1 MSTKLSGLFT
11 SIEKK
16 VLKPLQSAEKAVVNT
31 VEGVAQKVE
40 TKAQQVGADVFEGV
54 KKAAGSALGAAET
67 LFGKGPERMFAS
79 GRDGFVAVDDNGQIT
94 GGQAAGVKVG
104 DLDLPKSPLDS
115 LLKLLDGGE
124 AAPVTF
130 TMPDG
135 KTYASQSD
143 KGGHTT
149 LPLSEL
155 NGNLAGGLDPK
166 KGGIVNVGVSTPN
179 APQDTANVLVLPKSY
194 DGPVFV
200 CDIDDTLR
208 DTSYLDL
215 AEGKTQ
221 APIAGAKELLQAVAA
236 KGVPIIYL
244 SAGPD
249 RIRSQNE
256 AFLKQLPAG
265 VLLDRPDVNA
275 LDVIPLNGLQTQ
287 RQGDYKAEVLGDLE
301 KTYPNA
307 QLFGLGDDKFGD
319 AQALTRQNVTTYIHD
334 VKPGD
339 DNLPADF
346 HGTLTK
352 DYDAAFISKVSSDLQ
367 TAIDGS
373 ASFGNTAKPVDRLAA
388 LSAELDKISGT
399 KSIPGNTL
407 TPYIDGENAFPQ
419 VLKTIDGAKK
429 SLTYDTFNYVAGDAT
444 TKEVTDHLIAA
455 AKRGVKV
462 SVLVDAVGGR
472 EIPPVMKNSEL
483 QRLRDGGVDVRIYN
497 PVDSLSDLDY
507 HISHRKTIVADG
519 TTAMVGGM
527 NTGDEYFA
535 GPDSPGRYH
544 DAFAVLTG
552 PAVQEVAR
560 DFADSWVADGG
571 SPLPDWIA
579 NPPATPAQPGGVP
592 VRVVAHTQD
601 DSNIRATY
609 LAMIDNAKEQ
619 VNVENSYPMSD
630 DLVGALCAAAQRGV
644 NVRYVIGS
652 DGGALGLV
660 SEKNYQKLLDA
671 GVHIYQYPTPIHMKA
686 LSVDGMAACVGSSNV
701 DNASLSRNREI
712 ISLVEDPTW
721 VKSFDDAIFNKDVV
735 GSPQGLQTVELDKDL
750 KEPLYKR
757 ALFGLLSLP
766 FIESFE

>member
-1 MSTKLSGLFT
+1 MSKLSGLFG
-11 SIEKK
+11 SLEKK
-16 VLKPLQSAEKAVVNT
+16 VLKPLENLEQNVASKVENAVK
-31 VEGVAQKVE
+31 KVE
-40 TKAQQVGADVFEGV
+40 TDVFEGA
-54 KKAAGSALGAAET
+54 KKAAGNVIGTVET
-67 LFGKGPERMFAS
+67 LFGHGPERMFAS
-79 GRDGFVAVDDNGQIT
+79 GRDGFLAVDANGQIT

-115 LLKLLDGGE
+115 LLKFLDGGE

-135 KTYASQSD
+135 KTYSSKSD
-143 KGGHTT
+143 DSGHAA
-149 LPLSEL
+149 LPLSQL
-155 NGNLAGGLDPK
+155 NGELKGVDGK
-166 KGGIVNVGVSTPN
+166 KGGIVNVSVSTPN
-179 APQDTANVLVLPKSY
+179 GDPSTADMLVLPKDY

-208 DTSYLDL
+208 DTDNLKL
-215 AEGKTQ
+215 LEGKTQ
-221 APIAGAKELLQAVAA
+221 KPIAGAKELLEAVAA

-256 AFLKQLPAG
+256 AFLAQLPKG
-265 VLLDRPDVNA
+265 VLLDRPETSVVD
-275 LDVIPLNGLQTQ
+275 LIPFNNFQAQ
-287 RQGDYKAEVLGDLE
+287 RQGDYKAAVLGDL
-301 KTYPNA
+301 KQTYPNA
-307 QLFGLGDDKFGD
+307 QLFGLGDDKVGD
-319 AQALTRQNVTTYIHD
+319 AMAYTRQNVTAYIHD
-334 VKPGD
+334 VRAGD
-339 DNLPADF
+339 DNIPADF
-346 HGTLTK
+346 HGVQTK
-352 DYDAAFISKVSSDLQ
+352 DYDTKFISKVSSDLQ
-367 TAIDGS
+367 AAINRS

-388 LSAELDKISGT
+388 LSKELDKISGS
-399 KSIPGNTL
+399 KSIPGNGF

-419 VLKTIDGAKK
+419 VLGVIDSAKK
-429 SLTYDTFNYVAGDAT
+429 SLTYDTFNYVEGDKT

-462 SVLVDAVGGR
+462 SVLVDAIGGR
-472 EIPPVMKNSEL
+472 EVPPLMRNSEL
-483 QRLRDGGVDVRIYN
+483 QRMRDNGVDVRIYN

-535 GPDSPGRYH
+535 GPESPGRYH
-544 DAFAVLTG
+544 DAFAKLTG
-552 PAVQEVAR
+552 PAVQQVAR
-560 DFADSWVADGG
+560 DFADSWTADGG
-571 SPLPDWIA
+571 SPLPEWIA
-579 NPPATPAQPGGVP
+579 NPPITPAEEGGVP

-609 LAMIDNAKEQ
+609 LAMINNAQEK
-619 VNVENSYPMSD
+619 VNVENGYPMSD

-644 NVRYVIGS
+644 TVNYVIGS

-660 SEKNYQKLLDA
+660 SEKNYAKLLDA

-686 LSVDGMAACVGSSNV
+686 LSVDGMAASIGSSNV

-712 ISLVEDPTW
+712 VAVVEDPAW
-721 VKSFDDAIFNKDVV
+721 VKKFDDAIFNKDLV
-735 GSPQGLQTVELDKDL
+735 GVRGLQTVELTKDL
-750 KEPLYKR
+750 NVPLYKR